1 MAEKSSILQEIK
13 QTRPFETRQQEGVVA
28 LLRTAS
34 VVRRRIDA
42 LMAPHGI
49 TGQQFNVLRILRGAG
64 GPLPT
69 MEVAER
75 MIEPEPGITR
85 MFERLERKELV
96 RRDRCVHDGRR
107 MLCSITDKGL
117 ALLAGLDTAILDLD
131 NNILEGLTEQEATQ
145 LIELLAKVRSSFS
158 GTISCSGH
166 EEEEE

>member
-1 MAEKSSILQEIK
+1 MAEGSSILQEIK
-13 QTRPFETRQQEGVVA
+13 QTRPFESARQEGVVA

-42 LMAPHGI
+42 LIQPYGI

-96 RRDRCVHDGRR
+96 RRERCVHDGRR

-117 ALLAGLDTAILDLD
+117 AVLSELDEGILNLDEGILEHLTEEQTKELIALLAL
-131 NNILEGLTEQEATQ
+131 
-145 LIELLAKVRSSFS
+145 VRASS
-158 GTISCSGH
+158 GP
-166 EEEEE
+166 EEHPAECGE